1 MLKIVEMN
9 TGEIKEIA
17 MKTSE
22 HQNWFKVKKSCSS
35 AIVKLY
41 EYLRGLP
48 KGNKKN
54 STRGDVGGL

>member
-9 TGEIKEIA
+9 TPGEIKEIA

-22 HQNWFKVKKSCSS
+22 HQNGFKVKKSCSS

-41 EYLRGLP
+41 EYLRGLS
-48 KGNKKN
+48 KGNKKQHK
-54 STRGDVGGL
+54 G